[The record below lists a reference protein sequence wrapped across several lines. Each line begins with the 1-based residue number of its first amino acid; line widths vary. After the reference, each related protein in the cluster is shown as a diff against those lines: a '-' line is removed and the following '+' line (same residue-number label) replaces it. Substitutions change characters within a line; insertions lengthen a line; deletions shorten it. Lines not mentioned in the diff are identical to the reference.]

1 VLSFIHDSDQEKPKE
16 VLMKLYCH
24 PKSPNATAVL
34 AVAYELGIAL
44 DLQEVNLP
52 GGEQRQPAFL
62 KINPNGKVP
71 TLEDGDFVLW
81 ESGAIMQYLAAQK
94 PGNSLWPADNRVRA
108 DITRWQLW
116 RMGEWGR
123 GAGTL
128 IWENLIKKFFANEDP
143 DPNKIKEGLELFNV
157 GAAVLN
163 SHLQKRDY
171 LVGNNPTLADFSVA
185 VPLVYAVPG
194 RLPIDSYP
202 VIRQWYSRIEKIE
215 SWKKSLP

>member
-1 VLSFIHDSDQEKPKE
+1 
-16 VLMKLYCH
+16 MKLYYH
-24 PKSPNATAVL
+24 PKSPNGTAVL
-34 AVAYELGIAL
+34 AVAYELGITL

-71 TLEDGDFVLW
+71 ALEDGAFILW

-94 PGNSLWPADNRVRA
+94 PGNSLWPADDRVRA

-123 GAGTL
+123 GAGML
-128 IWENLIKKFFANEDP
+128 IWENLIKKFFGNDDP
-143 DPNKIKEGLELFNV
+143 DPNKIKEGKELFNV

-163 SHLQKRDY
+163 SHLEKRDY

-194 RLPIDSYP
+194 RLPLDPYP
-202 VIRQWYSRIEKIE
+202 AIRQWYSRIEKIE